1 MSART
6 IAPEAVVRGTI
17 GVGRYLD
24 RAMASP
30 QTEAVTP
37 RAVRT
42 GMSPERHAG
51 GARLVMTQISKRFPA
66 AEVPVL
72 DGIDLTLYAGQ
83 TASVRGQNGAG
94 KTTLLRTVAGLIKPD
109 AGRIELDGIDSE
121 KRSRA
126 YRPRI
131 GLLSAGNTGLF
142 ARLSVAHHLSYFARL
157 ALLPADRRRHV
168 VERALDGFELR
179 EFAARRADRLS
190 MGQRQRVRAAI
201 TFLHDPDVVLLDE
214 PQTSL
219 DAEGIALLESA
230 VAELLER
237 GGTALWCSPAGFHE
251 EGDFDQALV
260 LEGGR
265 LRPE

>member
-6 IAPEAVVRGTI
+6 IAPRSVVRWAVGA
-17 GVGRYLD
+17 GRYLD

-37 RAVRT
+37 RAAGTRVSRE
-42 GMSPERHAG
+42 PRAG
-51 GARLVMTQISKRFPA
+51 GARLVATGIRKRFPG

-72 DGIDLTLYAGQ
+72 DGVDLTLYAGQ
-83 TASVRGQNGAG
+83 AASVRGQNGAG
-94 KTTLLRTVAGLIKPD
+94 KTTLLRTVAGLIRPD
-109 AGRIELDGIDSE
+109 GGRIELDGIDSE
-121 KRSRA
+121 KRPRA

-131 GLLSAGNTGLF
+131 GLLSAGSTGLF
-142 ARLSVAHHLSYFARL
+142 ARLSVGHHLSYFARL
-157 ALLPADRRRHV
+157 ALLPPDRRRDA
-168 VERALDGFELR
+168 VEWALDAFQLR
-179 EFAARRADRLS
+179 EFGARRADRLS

-201 TFLHDPDVVLLDE
+201 AFLHDPDVVLLDE

-219 DAEGIALLESA
+219 DAEGIALLDRA
-230 VAELLER
+230 VAGLLER

-251 EGDFDQALV
+251 EGDFDQSFV